1 MSHKVAYLGPK
12 ATFTGLA
19 ASRLFPNEIKIP
31 MTTIPACLDAVKE
44 GGATIAVVPIENAL
58 EGSVNITIDYLI
70 HEVQLPVKGEVT
82 IPISQ
87 YFMVHPDHVSIDFKP
102 EIIYSHPHALAQCHK
117 FLHSEWKGIPCEE
130 VTSTAAAAKLVHDQ
144 QDRNIAAIANEVAAE
159 EYGLT
164 IIGETINDYPNNHTK
179 FIVVSNDDIDFTGH
193 LATERGWKTTLMI
206 TLPSDYTGALH
217 QVLSAFAWRKLNL
230 SKIESRPMKTGLGNY
245 FFIIDIEMALDE
257 VLIPGAISE
266 LEALGC
272 NVSVLGSYPSFA
284 VESSIKKESIQNS

>member
-1 MSHKVAYLGPK
+1 MSQKIAYLGPIG
-12 ATFTGLA
+12 TFTGLA
-19 ASRLFPNEIKIP
+19 ASRLFPNEMKIP
-31 MTTIPACLDAVKE
+31 KTTIPACLDAVQDGE
-44 GGATIAVVPIENAL
+44 ATIAVVPIENAL

-87 YFMVHPDHVSIDFKP
+87 YYMVHPNHATPDFKP

-117 FLHSEWKGIPCEE
+117 FLHREWKGVPCEE
-130 VTSTAAAAKLVHDQ
+130 VSSTAAAAKLVHDQ
-144 QDRNIAAIANEVAAE
+144 PERNIAAIANEIAAE

-164 IIGETINDYPNNHTK
+164 IIGENINDYSNNHTK
-179 FIVVSNDDIDFTGH
+179 FIVVSNQDIDFSGH
-193 LATERGWKTTLMI
+193 LATEGGCKTTLMV

-245 FFIIDIEMALDE
+245 FFIIDVKMALDE

-272 NVSVLGSYPSFA
+272 TVSVLGSYPSFT
-284 VESSIKKESIQNS
+284 VENSIKKESIQNS

>member
-1 MSHKVAYLGPK
+1 MSHTIAFLGPK
-12 ATFTGLA
+12 ATFTDLA
-19 ASRLFPNEIKIP
+19 VSRLFPNEMKIP
-31 MTTIPACLDAVKE
+31 MTTIPACLDAVQE
-44 GGATIAVVPIENAL
+44 GKASIALVPIENAL

-87 YFMVHPDHVSIDFKP
+87 HFMVHRDHATPDFKP
-102 EIIYSHPHALAQCHK
+102 EIIYSHPHAIAQCHK
-117 FLHSEWKGIPCEE
+117 FLHREWKGIPCEE
-130 VTSTAAAAKLVHDQ
+130 VTSTAAAAKLVHDEPG
-144 QDRNIAAIANEVAAE
+144 RNIAAIANEAAAE

-164 IIGETINDYPNNHTK
+164 IIRENIHDYSYNHTK
-179 FIVVSNDDIDFTGH
+179 FIVVSNEEIDFQGH
-193 LATERGWKTTLMI
+193 LTIEHGWKTTLMV

-245 FFIIDIEMALDE
+245 FFIIDVEMALDE

-272 NVSVLGSYPSFA
+272 TVSVLGSYPSFV
-284 VESSIKKESIQNS
+284 VENSLMKNGI